1 MDLSIVIPVYNSE
14 KIIDDLVDEIVN
26 SVSDIKSVS
35 SYEII
40 LINDCSI
47 DNGWEKI
54 KFLSKKFKFVKGINL
69 AQNFGQHNATMAG
82 IKECEGETIITM
94 DDDLQHSPSSIKDFL
109 NEINKGFDVCMQIIL
124 IVNIHHGKNLLA
136 G

>member
-14 KIIDDLVDEIVN
+14 KIIDDLVDKIVN

-54 KFLSKKFKFVKGINL
+54 KFLSKKFKFIKGINL
-69 AQNFGQHNATMAG
+69 AQNFGQHNAIMAG
-82 IKECEGETIITM
+82 
-94 DDDLQHSPSSIKDFL
+94 L
-109 NEINKGFDVCMQIIL
+109 NHCNGNYIIL
-124 IVNIHHGKNLLA
+124 ISCQL
-136 G
+136 